1 MPIHQNENGHYIYRT
16 FYTRKDGVRVYARQ
30 YGKRAFRFWIAD

>member
-1 MPIHQNENGHYIYRT
+1 MRICQNKKGHYIYRT
-16 FYTRKDGVRVYARQ
+16 YYTRKDGVRVYASQ